1 MDVDEARD
9 VMHGYATFVADEATD
24 EFKPSNVVN
33 IPLVSDARAKRR
45 ISDTLEDLRDGQERL
60 LKQQYA
66 AALEGAGGEMEEH
79 VEEFVDGEIYLRR
92 YRGEREDEFRS
103 TIEERYRSVCE
114 KLSPVM
120 DSSVDGFWSSFADSV
135 DRDTADQVFEDLF
148 DAYGTAKEFQE
159 GIVLSVKIPLTS
171 KEYEYT
177 DESLRAFGVAEKRA
191 RRRASEEL
199 DEVY

>member
-1 MDVDEARD
+1 MDLENARD
-9 VMHGYATFVADEATD
+9 VLHGYATYVADEATE

-33 IPLVSDARAKRR
+33 IPLVSDRRAKGR

-66 AALEGAGGEMEEH
+66 AALDGAERGPDDY
-79 VEEFVDGEIYLRR
+79 VDDFLDGEIYLRK
-92 YRGEREDEFRS
+92 YRGDDEDGFRAA
-103 TIEERYRSVCE
+103 IEERYRSLCE
-114 KLSPVM
+114 GLSPVV
-120 DSSVDGFWSSFADSV
+120 DSDVDGFWESFAEV
-135 DRDTADQVFEDLF
+135 HDREAADEVLMDVFGS
-148 DAYGTAKEFQE
+148 YRTAKEFQD

-177 DESLRAFGVAEKRA
+177 HESLRAFGVAEKRA
-191 RRRASEEL
+191 RNRASDEL